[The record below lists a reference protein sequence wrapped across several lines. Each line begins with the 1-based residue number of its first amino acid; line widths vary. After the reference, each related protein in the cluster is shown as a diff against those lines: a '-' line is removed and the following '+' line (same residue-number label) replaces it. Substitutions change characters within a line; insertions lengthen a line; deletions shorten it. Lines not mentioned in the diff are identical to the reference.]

1 MYAPGDSDIT
11 INNYLVYIRTHQT
24 AETIDSVQRLKA
36 LIWDF
41 ETISVALTAD
51 SDLTISG
58 NAGKGGCIYGID
70 ANAGAVAIDLANYP
84 VGSEAPV
91 DGDIIIFYAV
101 NVDNAVTVIDE
112 TTGTAITTTLDAVGE
127 AVALEFTDALGWIF
141 WTLLNDT
148 GVQDREYTG
157 IGRCEEKPT
166 IKTSTEM
173 TVKLGSGE
181 EKDIAEKLELIAKDL
196 QVNADNKTFLTGDI
210 VESNVDVIYYCKVG
224 STIYPTK
231 SIRVLDIPFN
241 SLLEVIGNE
250 INMVNLTSKKIAADI
265 MDIFIMGLDV

>member
-1 MYAPGDSDIT
+1 MYVPGNSDVT
-11 INNYLVYIRTHQT
+11 INEYLIYIRTHKA
-24 AETIDSVQRLKA
+24 AETVDSVQRLRA
-36 LIWDF
+36 LVWDF
-41 ETISVALTAD
+41 ETIAVDVDAD
-51 SDLTISG
+51 AGLTISG
-58 NAGKGGCIYGID
+58 NAGQGGSIYGID

-84 VGSEAPV
+84 GGSEAPV
-91 DGDIIIFYAV
+91 DGDVIIFYAV
-101 NVDNAVTVIDE
+101 DKTGGITVIDE
-112 TTGTAITTTLDAVGE
+112 TAGTAITTTLDAVGE

-141 WTLLNDT
+141 WTLINVAGAQNEEFT
-148 GVQDREYTG
+148 N